1 MPIVIPQ
8 DIPAYSVLKEENIFV
23 MNSERAYSQDIRPLQ
38 IAILNLMPT
47 KVETE
52 TQFMRLLSNSPLQV
66 NVTLIYTKSYKSKN
80 TAAAHLDRFY
90 KSFDD
95 IKNKHFDGMIITGAP
110 VETLPFEEVKYW
122 NELKKIFDY
131 ADRNV
136 TSTIYICW
144 GAQAALYYY
153 YGIEKRLLPEKLF
166 GIFPHKKFLE
176 QHDPL
181 LKGIDDVFNVP
192 HSRHTTVW
200 EEDVD
205 KVGDLIRL
213 SHSDYTGLSIAK
225 SKDNKKIFLTGHM
238 EYDRDTLKKEYE
250 RDLAK
255 GLPIKPPANYFTDET
270 CTAVNVTWTSAAN
283 LFYTNWLNYYVY
295 QVTPYHLK

>member
-1 MPIVIPQ
+1 MPIVIPK
-8 DIPAYSVLKEENIFV
+8 DIPAFSALQEENIFV
-23 MNSERAYSQDIRPLQ
+23 MNGERAFTQDIRPLE

-66 NVTLIYTKSYKSKN
+66 NITLVYTKSYKSKN
-80 TAAAHLDRFY
+80 TAASHLDRFY
-90 KSFDD
+90 KNFDD
-95 IKNKHFDGMIITGAP
+95 IKDKHFDGMIITGAP
-110 VETLPFEEVKYW
+110 VETLEFEEVKYW
-122 NELKKIFDY
+122 EELKKLFDY
-131 ADRNV
+131 ADRKV

-153 YGIEKRLLPEKLF
+153 YGINKRLLPEKLF
-166 GIFPHKKFLE
+166 GVFPHKKFLE

-181 LKGIDDVFNVP
+181 LKGIDDVFNMP
-192 HSRHTTVW
+192 HSRHTTID
-200 EEDVD
+200 EADVD
-205 KVGDLIRL
+205 KVSELVRL

-225 SKDNKKIFLTGHM
+225 SRDNKKIFLTGHM
-238 EYDRDTLKKEYE
+238 EYDRYTLKKEYE

-255 GLPIKPPANYFTDET
+255 GLPIKPPFHYFTDDS
-270 CTAVNVTWTSAAN
+270 CTEVDVTWTSAAN

-295 QVTPYHLK
+295 QVTPYRF

>member
-23 MNSERAYSQDIRPLQ
+23 MNSERAYSQDIRPLE

>member
-23 MNSERAYSQDIRPLQ
+23 MNSERAYSQDIRPLE

-95 IKNKHFDGMIITGAP
+95 IKDKHFDGMIITGAP

-238 EYDRDTLKKEYE
+238 EYDRETLKKEYE

>member
-1 MPIVIPQ
+1 M
-8 DIPAYSVLKEENIFV
+8 
-23 MNSERAYSQDIRPLQ
+23 
-38 IAILNLMPT
+38 
-47 KVETE
+47 
-52 TQFMRLLSNSPLQV
+52 
-66 NVTLIYTKSYKSKN
+66 
-80 TAAAHLDRFY
+80 
-90 KSFDD
+90 
-95 IKNKHFDGMIITGAP
+95 
-110 VETLPFEEVKYW
+110 
-122 NELKKIFDY
+122 
-131 ADRNV
+131 
-136 TSTIYICW
+136 

-295 QVTPYHLK
+295 QVTPYHLN